1 MGDEEEWKKLPI
13 DKKIGHTVWKARK
26 EGYEEAAKV
35 FITWDEEDP
44 KWAAY
49 LGLARRMVTDS
60 NAVAQEKGLECC
72 LVLAEY
78 CEAAPRIAAEVV
90 EGLVTKCV
98 AAPKT
103 RTKELATKL
112 CLALCEVEA
121 HEKVIETLL
130 DGFSNKNPKVVAGCV
145 RNVAECLRCFG
156 AKVIKISPLLKATV
170 PMLEHR
176 DKNVREEAKKL
187 IIEAYRW
194 VGEVMKTQLRDLKE
208 VIMKELEAEFSS
220 VGDVGKAKPEMWL
233 RSQGPAREGGSQEG
247 QREGGGEEKGAGEE
261 AHEVDPFEMF
271 EPVEILSKLPKNF
284 YEQVAEKKWQD
295 RKEALEALHG
305 LTQNPKLE
313 PGDYLEVVQVLRKI
327 VSKDTNVMVVTLAAQ
342 CLTGLAKGLRSEFKQ
357 NAKNSLSALLEKF
370 KEKKVNVVTAI
381 KDCVDSFYPI
391 LGVDSMEEDC
401 LSALKIKTPSVKSE
415 TASFLAR
422 CFAKCPPELAAD
434 KKLLKS
440 YVTALLETLGEADKN
455 VRESASKALATL
467 WKFLGE
473 RRMIPF
479 LQDLDKIKLDK
490 IKEESES
497 VELTGKPA
505 AAAAKARKEPSEPA
519 ITVSEAPAPDRGRAK
534 AAPARGRTPSAS
546 PARARASNLATPSA
560 GARRGSSPSPSPS
573 RSRQLAPSSRSTKL
587 SPSPSPGRARAAATS
602 PARAGGGA
610 KKGVAL
616 RKMIQGYY
624 KDLDRIKH
632 GDTVAVEALAQRMCQ
647 ELTDTLNNS

>member
-1 MGDEEEWKKLPI
+1 
-13 DKKIGHTVWKARK
+13 
-26 EGYEEAAKV
+26 
-35 FITWDEEDP
+35 
-44 KWAAY
+44 
-49 LGLARRMVTDS
+49 
-60 NAVAQEKGLECC
+60 
-72 LVLAEY
+72 
-78 CEAAPRIAAEVV
+78 
-90 EGLVTKCV
+90 
-98 AAPKT
+98 
-103 RTKELATKL
+103 
-112 CLALCEVEA
+112 
-121 HEKVIETLL
+121 
-130 DGFSNKNPKVVAGCV
+130 
-145 RNVAECLRCFG
+145 
-156 AKVIKISPLLKATV
+156 
-170 PMLEHR
+170 
-176 DKNVREEAKKL
+176 
-187 IIEAYRW
+187 
-194 VGEVMKTQLRDLKE
+194 
-208 VIMKELEAEFSS
+208 
-220 VGDVGKAKPEMWL
+220 
-233 RSQGPAREGGSQEG
+233 
-247 QREGGGEEKGAGEE
+247 
-261 AHEVDPFEMF
+261 MF

-305 LTQNPKLE
+305 LAQNPKLE

-401 LSALKIKTPSVKSE
+401 LAALKIKTPSVKSE

-434 KKLLKS
+434 KNLLKS
-440 YVTALLETLGEADKN
+440 YVTALLDTLGEADKN

-473 RRMIPF
+473 RRMIPY

-505 AAAAKARKEPSEPA
+505 AAAAKVRKEQPSEPA

-573 RSRQLAPSSRSTKL
+573 R
-587 SPSPSPGRARAAATS
+587 
-602 PARAGGGA
+602 
-610 KKGVAL
+610 
-616 RKMIQGYY
+616 
-624 KDLDRIKH
+624 
-632 GDTVAVEALAQRMCQ
+632 
-647 ELTDTLNNS
+647 